1 MGERKIKIGMVQINN
16 KFANANYLPYSVG
29 IIQAYA
35 QSQLK
40 DPDRF
45 EFLLPIYSRI
55 PVQEAVEYLKEADIV
70 GFSTYVWNVRI
81 SLKIAEELKKIH
93 PKALI
98 IFGGP
103 QVPNKETEQF
113 LRQHPFIDMT
123 FHGEGE
129 NPFLKFLENYESSN
143 WNEVPSISYINKDN
157 QFVQNLRS
165 TRIHD
170 LDTIPSP
177 YTSGIFKELM
187 AIHPQEDWLVLWE
200 TNRGCPF
207 SCTFCDWGSAVNTK
221 VHKFNIERLFA
232 ELDWIAKNKI
242 EFIYCGDA
250 NFGIFERDIELAQY
264 AAKNKRLCGYPKAL
278 SVQNTKN
285 STENSYKIQ
294 KILAEAGL
302 NKGVTLSIQ
311 SMSKEV
317 LTNIKRANIK
327 LEVYHELQKRFA
339 TDSIET
345 YTDFILALPG
355 ETYDSFK
362 SGVSALIENGQ
373 HNRIQFN
380 NLSIL
385 PNAEMNDAEY
395 KAKHGIVIKE
405 TKAVNMHTSLA
416 EEEEVC
422 EMQQLVVATK
432 TMPPADWIKVR
443 AFSWMTALLH
453 FDKALQI
460 PLIILH
466 RTCGVSFREL
476 IEAFI
481 DVDKAKFP
489 ILNEI
494 NEFFTRKAQDIQ
506 NGGEE
511 YCSSEKWLNL
521 WWPADELILIEM
533 CTSGKIKEFYAEV
546 NLRLKEFLKEKN
558 LDLPPD
564 LVNQAIEL
572 NQNLMKLPFQT
583 LDLSAKFSYNIFD
596 AYKAALEGVD
606 IPVEEGTYNYTIDR
620 TTQRWSSWEE
630 WCKEVIW
637 YGNKKGAYLYK
648 SYLIEDRE
656 TTGALA

>member
-1 MGERKIKIGMVQINN
+1 MENKRFKIGMVQINN

-40 DPDRF
+40 DKDKF
-45 EFLLPIYSRI
+45 EFLLPVYARI
-55 PVQEAVEYLKEADIV
+55 PVQEAVAQLKEADIV
-70 GFSTYVWNVRI
+70 GFSTYVWNIQI
-81 SLKIAEELKKIH
+81 SLAIARELKKIKPNIH
-93 PKALI
+93 I

-103 QVPNKETEQF
+103 QVPNKETERF
-113 LRQHPFIDMT
+113 LRQYRFIDMT

-129 NPFLKFLENYESSN
+129 FPFLKFLENFEASHWSA
-143 WNEVPSISYINKDN
+143 VPSICFIDEHNK
-157 QFVQNLRS
+157 FIQNPRS
-165 TRIHD
+165 PRIQD

-177 YTSGIFKELM
+177 YTSGIFNELM
-187 AIHPQEDWLVLWE
+187 VAHPKEDWLVLWE

-221 VHKFNIERLFA
+221 VHKFDVNRLLG
-232 ELDWIAKNKI
+232 ELDWISKNKI

-250 NFGIFERDIELAQY
+250 NFGIFQRDIELAEY
-264 AAKNKRLCGYPKAL
+264 AAKNKKIYGYPKAL

-285 STENSYKIQ
+285 STEHSYKIQ
-294 KILAEAGL
+294 KILADAGL

-311 SMSKEV
+311 SMNKEV

-327 LEVYHELQKRFA
+327 LDVYHDLQKRFA
-339 TDSIET
+339 TDNIET

-395 KAKHGIVIKE
+395 RAKYGIVIRE

-432 TMPPADWIKVR
+432 TMPSEEWVKVR
-443 AFSWMTALLH
+443 TFSWMTAFLH
-453 FDKALQI
+453 FDKVLQI
-460 PLIILH
+460 PLIILY

-476 IEAFI
+476 IETFI
-481 DVDKAKFP
+481 NVDSVRFP
-489 ILNEI
+489 IIDEI
-494 NEFFTRKAQDIQ
+494 NKFFIRKAQDIQ

-511 YCSSEKWLNL
+511 YCPSEKWLNL

-533 CTSGKIKEFYAEV
+533 CTNGKIKEFYAEV
-546 NLRLKEFLKEKN
+546 SRRFREFLDEKN
-558 LDLPPD
+558 LGLPRDLID
-564 LVNQAIEL
+564 QAIEL
-572 NQNLMKLPFQT
+572 NQKLMKLPLQAS
-583 LDLSAKFSYNIFD
+583 DLNVKLSYNIFEV
-596 AYKAALEGVD
+596 YKAALQGID
-606 IPVEEGTYNYTIDR
+606 IPVEEGTFSYTIDR
-620 TTQRWSSWEE
+620 TTESWSSWEE
-630 WCKEVIW
+630 WCQEVIW
-637 YGNKKGAYLYK
+637 YSNKKGAYLYK

-656 TTGALA
+656 TAEVS